1 MTFTNHNSNN
11 NMTSNESEA
20 TCVRRRSIPHA
31 MEEGILLTESS
42 SLTSNGLETYH
53 DHQLQVPTLILA
65 SQEDRLVKTA
75 EINAMAQAIPKAQLQ
90 IFHEC
95 GHFLHVERASVAAA
109 ALAGFL
115 ANAA

>member
-1 MTFTNHNSNN
+1 
-11 NMTSNESEA
+11 
-20 TCVRRRSIPHA
+20 
-31 MEEGILLTESS
+31 
-42 SLTSNGLETYH
+42 
-53 DHQLQVPTLILA
+53 LILA
-65 SQEDRLVKTA
+65 SQEDRMVKVA
-75 EINAMAQAIPKAQLQ
+75 EIEAMAQAIPKAQLQ